1 MAFAREPATSDGQS
15 AIHSLQ
21 GALLAEFGFAD
32 LNSSLN
38 HRRGF
43 ARLWCC
49 RLPEPACTRARAA
62 GNSWWETF
70 RSSLSLLKI
79 KTLVGF
85 RKACLVQGTVWWHS
99 LEVLNVFVCLTD
111 RKPSGEAPVPSRP
124 VSPPHFFLTGSDACS
139 PCCGHPVIRCFSFS
153 VSTSDITKAQ
163 TPFITMATMTV
174 REEKHK

>member
-1 MAFAREPATSDGQS
+1 MGNIPELSKFAQNKDFG
-15 AIHSLQ
+15 SLWK
-21 GALLAEFGFAD
+21 GMPGPR
-32 LNSSLN
+32 N
-38 HRRGF
+38 G
-43 ARLWCC
+43 
-49 RLPEPACTRARAA
+49 
-62 GNSWWETF
+62 
-70 RSSLSLLKI
+70 
-79 KTLVGF
+79 LV
-85 RKACLVQGTVWWHS
+85 HS